1 MDQIGFSRRVF
12 VLLAGIAAVQSLA
25 NAQQANGVRG
35 GGMTEQQKMLIPSLP
50 VFPWLSI
57 AETKKTQ
64 VRSHIQSLISS
75 HQGYVM
81 VTDGQSVETGGAFIN
96 LATSSKQGLLGIDG
110 CSMINL
116 DFGPD
121 EKAQLV
127 SLSIDRGWRNKNVQP
142 LISSLTG
149 RYAAITPPIFIRDG
163 EAKHFV
169 IDLFKNH
176 LNGNAALSRLLFEQV
191 VEQVVVVAE
200 YGSACV
206 ETVHIEWV
214 DVTIFTFV
222 DFQPFQLVFPVE
234 ITESVAIHNI
244 VMAIQLETVF
254 FQDHHFAHLFTGC
267 LWCVHRPN
275 LFLSTIDEIGGE
287 IAVKTFLWVGLEVDG
302 AFSRGEPR

>member
-12 VLLAGIAAVQSLA
+12 LLLAGIAAVQSHA

-121 EKAQLV
+121 EKAELV
-127 SLSIDRGWRNKNVQP
+127 SLSIDRGLRN
-142 LISSLTG
+142 
-149 RYAAITPPIFIRDG
+149 
-163 EAKHFV
+163 
-169 IDLFKNH
+169 
-176 LNGNAALSRLLFEQV
+176 
-191 VEQVVVVAE
+191 
-200 YGSACV
+200 
-206 ETVHIEWV
+206 
-214 DVTIFTFV
+214 
-222 DFQPFQLVFPVE
+222 
-234 ITESVAIHNI
+234 
-244 VMAIQLETVF
+244 
-254 FQDHHFAHLFTGC
+254 
-267 LWCVHRPN
+267 
-275 LFLSTIDEIGGE
+275 
-287 IAVKTFLWVGLEVDG
+287 
-302 AFSRGEPR
+302 

>member
-12 VLLAGIAAVQSLA
+12 VLLAGITAVQSLA
-25 NAQQANGVRG
+25 NAQQANGIRG

-64 VRSHIQSLISS
+64 VRSPIQSLISS

-121 EKAQLV
+121 ETAQLV

-163 EAKHFV
+163 ESEATDATALFDIGRFVVEALIPQHGTLLTVNFTTKDLLAKLRTADRT
-169 IDLFKNH
+169 IDLIRPY
-176 LNGNAALSRLLFEQV
+176 LQIPSRPT
-191 VEQVVVVAE
+191 
-200 YGSACV
+200 SAK
-206 ETVHIEWV
+206 
-214 DVTIFTFV
+214 
-222 DFQPFQLVFPVE
+222 
-234 ITESVAIHNI
+234 S
-244 VMAIQLETVF
+244 
-254 FQDHHFAHLFTGC
+254 
-267 LWCVHRPN
+267 
-275 LFLSTIDEIGGE
+275 
-287 IAVKTFLWVGLEVDG
+287 
-302 AFSRGEPR
+302 